1 MISARPSGIV
11 CPIATPLTYDETLD
25 VAALRQLIDRLVPD
39 LDGLLVLGS
48 TGEFA
53 LLRNEVAQQAVEIA
67 VEQVDGRIPVYA
79 GVGDTGTA
87 RALERTQHAA
97 AAGVDF
103 ALLTS
108 PYYYG
113 IQEQEVLARHFL
125 TIADASPIPI
135 LIYNIPQN
143 TYVHVTPALAER
155 LSAHPNIVGM
165 KDSWGDMIQFQKFL
179 ALKGDRFSVFQGREE
194 LAAACLWLGADG
206 VVSAMNNFVPG
217 MFQQLVQAVQAE
229 DHELALDLQ
238 QRITN
243 LSAVFQ
249 QGYWIS
255 ALKALL
261 QLMGIGN
268 GRVASPLPLCNEEQ
282 RANIEQL
289 LMAASLV

>member
-1 MISARPSGIV
+1 RMDGTSMTSARPSGIV
-11 CPIATPLTYDETLD
+11 CPIVTPLTNDESLD
-25 VAALRQLIDRLVPD
+25 VAVFRQLIDRLVPD

-53 LLRNEVAQQAVEIA
+53 LLRDEVAQQAVEIG

-79 GVGDTGTA
+79 GVGDTGTV

-113 IQEQEVLARHFL
+113 IPEEEALARHFL
-125 TIADASPIPI
+125 TIADASPIPV

-143 TYVHVTPALAER
+143 TYVHVTPALAEG

-179 ALKGDRFSVFQGREE
+179 ALKGDRFSV
-194 LAAACLWLGADG
+194 
-206 VVSAMNNFVPG
+206 
-217 MFQQLVQAVQAE
+217 
-229 DHELALDLQ
+229 
-238 QRITN
+238 
-243 LSAVFQ
+243 
-249 QGYWIS
+249 
-255 ALKALL
+255 
-261 QLMGIGN
+261 
-268 GRVASPLPLCNEEQ
+268 
-282 RANIEQL
+282 
-289 LMAASLV
+289 